1 LSRIKFSGRAAICLF
16 IMAVSLIAVL
26 NAFKW
31 PLQTALFPM
40 VIGTVMFFLS
50 LATLILILTGKG
62 ESPGKQAPVD
72 RQLSADVDEATAN
85 RATLVAFG
93 WVIGFFALI
102 LFLGFPI
109 AISLFV
115 FCYAKFQGKEKWG
128 VSLAL
133 TFFSWL
139 IFWGLFIRL
148 LHIPFED
155 GLLQEGLQL
164 LGIGS

>member
-1 LSRIKFSGRAAICLF
+1 MSRIKFSGRAAICLF

-26 NAFKW
+26 NAVKW
-31 PLQTALFPM
+31 PFQTALFPL
-40 VIGTVMFFLS
+40 VIGIIIFFLS
-50 LATLILILTGKG
+50 MATLFLILTGKG

-72 RQLSADVDEATAN
+72 RELSDDLDEAAAR
-85 RATLVAFG
+85 RATMVASG
-93 WVIGFFALI
+93 WVVGFFLLI
-102 LFLGFPI
+102 LFCGFPI
-109 AISLFV
+109 AIPIFV
-115 FCYAKFQGKEKWG
+115 FSYAKFQGKEKWG

-148 LHIPFED
+148 LHIPFEQ

-164 LGIGS
+164 LWIGS